1 MIELAYSIIL
11 NSFCDKKDKAGEPYI
26 FHLKRVADN
35 FKDNEKLYTIAL
47 LHDLIEDCTE
57 WSIEKL
63 EEYFDLSI
71 FMAVD
76 ALTKRKG
83 ENYNEY
89 LLRVASNKDATKVK
103 LADLK
108 DNMDLSRIKTP
119 LAKKDIERTLKYHAA
134 YLFLLDRI

>member
-11 NSFCDKKDKAGEPYI
+11 NSFCDKKDKGGEPYI

-35 FKDNEKLYTIAL
+35 FKNDEKLYTIAL
-47 LHDLIEDCTE
+47 LHDFVEDCAE
-57 WSIEKL
+57 WGIEKL

-83 ENYNEY
+83 ENYY
-89 LLRVASNKDATKVK
+89 DYMLRVASNENAIKVK

-119 LAKKDIERTLKYHAA
+119 LTKKDIERTQKYHAA
-134 YLFLLDRI
+134 YLLLLGMI